1 MIRSFRGA
9 EMRLLFE
16 TGHSQRFAAIAK
28 IATRKLAQLDSAV
41 ELRDLASPPGNRL
54 EVLHGDRRGQYS
66 MRINDQFRICFRWT
80 VQGPEDVEIVDYH

>member
-16 TGHSQRFAAIAK
+16 TGHSRRFAAIAK